1 MNDISKRFLWVSV
14 YAVAMT
20 LLEAVA
26 GGRTL
31 SLWVVCFWNVGHL
44 VLRVVESVD

>member
-26 GGRTL
+26 GG
-31 SLWVVCFWNVGHL
+31 SNVGPMGYL
-44 VLRVVESVD
+44 LLECGTFGTTCG